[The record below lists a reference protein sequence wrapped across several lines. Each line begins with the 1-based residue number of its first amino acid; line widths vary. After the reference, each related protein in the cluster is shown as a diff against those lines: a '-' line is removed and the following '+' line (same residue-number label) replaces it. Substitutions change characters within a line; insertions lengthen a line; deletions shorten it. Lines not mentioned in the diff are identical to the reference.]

1 MTTAAQRGWPVPVV
15 YAVGTGPAGGRAA
28 ALGRL
33 RAAVSAGRHDAL
45 LMPLPGALG
54 DAGQFMGLLAL
65 CTRMGGVVAVAA
77 SIACSGVI
85 PSRTRQASSAPLVPQ
100 EFGRPGPV
108 SPMSVPIAMVTPR
121 SIARDTASA
130 CRPATAVS
138 LAAA

>member
-1 MTTAAQRGWPVPVV
+1 MVAPLLPAAYVRDIADWQLLMTTAAQRGWPVPVV

-65 CTRMGGVVAVAA
+65 CTRMGVVVSFVPRGDSGPIVRAA
-77 SIACSGVI
+77 G
-85 PSRTRQASSAPLVPQ
+85 
-100 EFGRPGPV
+100 GG
-108 SPMSVPIAMVTPR
+108 
-121 SIARDTASA
+121 DGW
-130 CRPATAVS
+130 
-138 LAAA
+138 